1 MNNCPE
7 CGSEFFSIT
16 SSREM
21 EVSQIYCADCDFML
35 QEKIPEEDLIEIWN
49 RIESKI

>member
-7 CGSEFFSIT
+7 CGSEFLDIK

-21 EVSQIYCADCDFML
+21 EVSQIDCTDCGFGI
-35 QEKIPEEDLIEIWN
+35 QEKIPEEDLIQIWN
-49 RIESKI
+49 NLESKI